1 MHLKPLEDF
10 CIPFKHQSIPSKV
23 YKLKVHYLISFGAEE
38 DRPLTILY
46 VIIIWKREK
55 YFSLCMFFIES
66 Y

>member
-10 CIPFKHQSIPSKV
+10 CIAFKPQSIPSQV

-38 DRPLTILY
+38 DRPLTVLF
-46 VIIIWKREK
+46 VIIIWKRK
-55 YFSLCMFFIES
+55 IFFSLYVF